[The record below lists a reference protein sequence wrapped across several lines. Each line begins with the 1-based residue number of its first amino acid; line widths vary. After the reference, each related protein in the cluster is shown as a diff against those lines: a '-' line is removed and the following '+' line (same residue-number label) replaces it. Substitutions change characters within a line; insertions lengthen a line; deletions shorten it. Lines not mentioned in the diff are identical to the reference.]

1 MSYVNKKIV
10 IEDLYCSDFCP
21 ETKRYLKN
29 NPDLPVT
36 ISFLDKGDY
45 SVSIQGDRIH
55 VVKVDQKL
63 KG

>member
-1 MSYVNKKIV
+1 MSYRNEKRVV
-10 IEDLYCSDFCP
+10 EDLCCSDTCP
-21 ETKRYLKN
+21 ETKRFLRD

-36 ISFLDKGDY
+36 ISFLDKGEY
-45 SVSIQGDRIH
+45 SVSISGYKIH